1 MRLRYLTVT
10 LALALAGPL
19 PAQQTET
26 LADIRQDLSALY
38 FEMQRLRTELSTTG
52 GTGLT
57 IGGNTLD
64 RVNAI
69 EAELQRLTSK
79 TEEIEFRIGRVVEDG
94 TNRIGDLEFRLC
106 ELEPGCDISS
116 LAAGRWRRTGCGRDH
131 AAPGTCAGQH
141 RHRSAAFG
149 RNRACRQRRDGF
161 PAGAGGAR
169 QR

>member
-94 TNRIGDLEFRLC
+94 SQLRGE
-106 ELEPGCDISS
+106 
-116 LAAGRWRRTGCGRDH
+116 
-131 AAPGTCAGQH
+131 
-141 RHRSAAFG
+141 
-149 RNRACRQRRDGF
+149 
-161 PAGAGGAR
+161 
-169 QR
+169 